1 MVSAENFKIRC
12 SSIGEIMTDSR
23 GKTKA
28 EKIFDLKAL
37 IVEAQAKADAIR
49 EGLKSKQ
56 NALDKVAKLQAQLP
70 ILEALPE
77 FELSETAKTFCE
89 TWVKEQLYERKKE
102 FTSKQTDKGNRVED
116 SGIAELTEYFG
127 WSFMTEKN
135 QGRLSNDFMQ
145 GECDILPDET
155 LVVDL
160 KSSWDC
166 FTFPLFDD
174 AIPDK
179 DYEWQIRGYM
189 ELYARER
196 GSVVYLLSDM
206 PEEMIEKELRFKLKE
221 GFTKEEFEKAR
232 SFYIYSHL
240 PMQLRVKKYDFTHD
254 PELIEKIKERV
265 TYCRAYIESLLN
277 EIEQ

>member
-1 MVSAENFKIRC
+1 MISAEQFKIRC
-12 SSIGEIMTDSR
+12 SAIGEIMTDAR

-37 IVEAQAKADAIR
+37 IVETQAKADALR
-49 EGLKSKQ
+49 DGLKSKQ
-56 NALDKVAKLQAQLP
+56 NTLDKVAKLQAQLP
-70 ILEALPE
+70 ILEDLPD

-89 TWVKEQLYERKKE
+89 TWVKEKLYDRKKE

-127 WSFMTEKN
+127 WPFMTEKN
-135 QGRLSNDFMQ
+135 QGRLSDEYMQ
-145 GECDILPDET
+145 GECDILPSDS

-174 AIPDK
+174 VIPDK

-189 ELYARER
+189 HLYAREQ

-221 GFTKEEFEKAR
+221 GFTKDEFEKAR
-232 SFYIYSHL
+232 AFYIYSHL
-240 PMQLRVKKYDFTHD
+240 PMNLRVKKFDFTHD
-254 PELIEKIKERV
+254 PELVEKIKERV
-265 TYCRAYIESLLN
+265 IHCRTYISSLLS

>member
-1 MVSAENFKIRC
+1 MISAEQFKIRC
-12 SSIGEIMTDSR
+12 SAIGEIMTDSR

-28 EKIFDLKAL
+28 EKIKDLNDL
-37 IVEAQAKADAIR
+37 IAETQSKADALR
-49 EGLKSKQ
+49 DGLKSKQ
-56 NALDKVAKLQAQLP
+56 NALDKVAKLQEQLP
-70 ILEALPE
+70 ILEELPD
-77 FELSETAKTFCE
+77 FELSETAKTFCK
-89 TWVKEQLYERKKE
+89 TWVKEKLYDRKKE

-116 SGIAELTEYFG
+116 SGISELTEYFG
-127 WSFMTEKN
+127 WPFMTEKN
-135 QGRLSNDFMQ
+135 QGRLGDEYMQ
-145 GECDILPDET
+145 GECDILPDDS

-189 ELYARER
+189 HLYARER

-232 SFYIYSHL
+232 AFYIYSHL
-240 PMQLRVKKYDFTHD
+240 PMNLRVKKFDFTHD
-254 PELIEKIKERV
+254 PELVEKIKERV
-265 TYCRAYIESLLN
+265 IHCRTYISSLLS

>member
-1 MVSAENFKIRC
+1 MVSAKDFKIRC
-12 SSIGEIMTDSR
+12 SAIGEIMTDSR

-37 IVEAQAKADAIR
+37 IVETQAKADAIR
-49 EGLKSKQ
+49 DGLKSKQ
-56 NALDKVAKLQAQLP
+56 NALDKVVKLQAQLP

-77 FELSETAKTFCE
+77 FELSETAKTHCE
-89 TWVKEQLYERKKE
+89 TWVKEQLYDRKKE

-116 SGIAELTEYFG
+116 GGIAELVEYFG
-127 WSFMTEKN
+127 WPFMTEKN

-145 GECDILPDET
+145 GECDILPNET

-174 AIPDK
+174 DIPDK

-265 TYCRAYIESLLN
+265 NHCRAYIASLLN

>member
-12 SSIGEIMTDSR
+12 SAIGEIMTDSR
-23 GKTKA
+23 GKTKP

-37 IVEAQAKADAIR
+37 IVETQAKADAIR

-70 ILEALPE
+70 ILESLPE

-116 SGIAELTEYFG
+116 GGISELVQYFG
-127 WSFMTEKN
+127 WPFMTEKN

-160 KSSWDC
+160 KSSWNC

-265 TYCRAYIESLLN
+265 THCRTYISSLLT